1 MKPINELLRKYI
13 KQSDYSIYS
22 ISHASKISRSTLQ
35 LALSGDRP
43 ISMGNLKKLLPFLQ
57 LTPKEYKEL
66 VHSFLI
72 AQLGNITYQKDTYL
86 WELLKTS
93 VHHSNSIATIE
104 PVNTCDSQL
113 ITGSHHIINLICGII
128 SYEIEC
134 NEKPYI
140 YSLSPF
146 QNAFFKDLY
155 EQLQNVYFQV
165 VDIKHVVPF
174 IKTADSDS
182 PASLFNL
189 QILSLLLPFVFAGQV
204 NCSFYYYY
212 EKTNLAHIYGI
223 PFPYYIVTNHNV
235 ILLSSD
241 YQKALV
247 LPEVCVNEYKLHMTS
262 ILTFAKPLLSSEE
275 RISSAVN
282 SEIELLLDED
292 AVTFLYQTD
301 KIHCKTCTLKEHGII
316 KSVSDFI
323 RDLPL
328 LQSVFNE
335 LMR

>member
-13 KQSDYSIYS
+13 EQSNYTIYS
-22 ISHASKISRSTLQ
+22 ISHASKINRSTLQ

-43 ISMGNLKKLLPFLQ
+43 ISKENLKKLLPFLQ

-66 VHSFLI
+66 IHSFLI
-72 AQLGNITYQKDTYL
+72 AQLGNITYQKDMYL
-86 WELLKTS
+86 WELLKTP
-93 VHHSNSIATIE
+93 VNHSFSIVPTE
-104 PVNTCDSQL
+104 PVNTYDSQL
-113 ITGSHHIINLICGII
+113 ITGSHHIINWICGLI

-140 YSLSPF
+140 YSLSHF
-146 QNAFFKDLY
+146 QNVFFKDLY
-155 EQLQNVYFQV
+155 EQLQNVSSQV
-165 VDIKHVVPF
+165 IDIKHVVPF
-174 IKTADSDS
+174 IKTVDSDS

-189 QILSLLLPFVFAGQV
+189 QILSSLLPFVFAGQV

-212 EKTNLAHIYGI
+212 EKNNLAHIYGI

-235 ILLSSD
+235 ILLSLD

-247 LPEVCVNEYKLHMTS
+247 LPEMCVNEYKIHMTN

-275 RISSAVN
+275 RISPVVY
-282 SEIELLLDED
+282 SEIEFLLDED

-301 KIHCKTCTLKEHGII
+301 KTHCKTCTLKEHGVIE
-316 KSVSDFI
+316 SVRDFF

-328 LQSVFNE
+328 LQSVLTN
-335 LMR
+335 